1 MTEPGRTLKSLLD
14 ALDESVHG
22 LMAAPRGLGAVV
34 RSVTIAHDG
43 EPLPVG
49 TLAVVPGEEASAL
62 ADRISDTVA
71 AVAVT
76 GDPGEGAERLRALGL
91 PVLSV
96 DPRLTEKEF
105 ADLVRAVLETPGDE
119 PRHRDLF
126 SLAETVATLTGGLV
140 SIEDSAGAVLAYSA
154 AGEGADE
161 LRRRTILGRGCPE
174 SFLAHL
180 RAWGVNERLAAGEVV
195 EVAERPDLGAE
206 RRLVVGILAG
216 DRMLGGIWVQ
226 IGGAQ
231 RPATAARVL
240 LGAARLAAAHLM
252 RAHGG
257 ARSVGG
263 DPAELAVGLLTGAFD
278 TDALARHLGAD
289 PATPVS
295 VIALALGGDAD
306 GRPWL
311 LERAAETASVYA
323 ASYRSDALV
332 IPACG
337 LLYLLMPAP
346 SGNAAPGSWVRD
358 LVTTLR
364 HNLGTPVQAALAGVA
379 PRMSGVPALK
389 KVASRTLDVVRDRP
403 ELTVTAFEDVRS
415 SVVLRELIDDLAER
429 PHLRDVRLDDLDEEQ
444 YRSLAVYLA
453 TFGDVTRA
461 AELLHVHPNTLRHR
475 VRRIRT
481 LTGLDLDDPDQRL
494 LASLTL
500 RARSRGGDPDSAG
513 SPPGHG

>member
-1 MTEPGRTLKSLLD
+1 MAEPGRTLKSLLD

-34 RSVTIAHDG
+34 RSVTVVDDDG
-43 EPLPVG
+43 PLPVG
-49 TLAVVPGEEASAL
+49 TLAVVPGEGADAL
-62 ADRISDTVA
+62 ADRNPEGVA

-76 GDPGEGAERLRALGL
+76 GVPDGGAERLRALGL

-96 DPRLTEKEF
+96 DPRLTGKEF

-126 SLAETVATLTGGLV
+126 SLAQTVATLTGGLV

-154 AGEGADE
+154 ADEGADE

-206 RRLVVGILAG
+206 RRLVVGVLAG
-216 DRMLGGIWVQ
+216 GRMLGGIWVQ
-226 IGGAQ
+226 IGDAP
-231 RPATAARVL
+231 RPAATTRVL
-240 LGAARLAAAHLM
+240 LGAARLAATHLM
-252 RAHGG
+252 RTHG
-257 ARSVGG
+257 ARSGG

-289 PATPVS
+289 PGTPVS
-295 VIALALGGDAD
+295 VIALALREEAGQGG
-306 GRPWL
+306 WL
-311 LERAAETASVYA
+311 LDRATETASVYA

-346 SGNAAPGSWVRD
+346 SGNPAPASWVRD
-358 LVTTLR
+358 LVTALR
-364 HNLGTPVQAALAGVA
+364 QNLGTPVQAALAGVA
-379 PRMSGVPALK
+379 PRMSAVPALK

-403 ELTVTAFEDVRS
+403 ELTVTSFEEVRS

-429 PHLRDVRLDDLDEEQ
+429 PHLRDVRLDGLDEEQ
-444 YRSLAVYLA
+444 CRSLAVYLD
-453 TFGDVTRA
+453 TFGDVSRA

-475 VRRIRT
+475 IRRIRT
-481 LTGLDLDDPDQRL
+481 LTGLDLDDADQRL

-500 RARSRGGDPDSAG
+500 RARR
-513 SPPGHG
+513 